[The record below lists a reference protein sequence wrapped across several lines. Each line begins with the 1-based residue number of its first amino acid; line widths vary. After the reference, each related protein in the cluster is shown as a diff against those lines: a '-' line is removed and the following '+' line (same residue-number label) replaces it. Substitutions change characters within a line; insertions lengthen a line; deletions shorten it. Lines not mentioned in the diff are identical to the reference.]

1 MLGSSGGGEVGGF
14 TVVVAVIVD
23 TVVVAAEV
31 SGEVPASEDEVVAL
45 IIRVVTG
52 NDISC
57 QSGQTI

>member
-1 MLGSSGGGEVGGF
+1 MGGGVGGF